1 MICLEAC
8 TWAEIDGINDAFIT
22 VLKELSLLF
31 CSTDLNMP
39 RDKYFDCYENLKGKQ
54 MLKLAFSWNAKRASV
69 HSFPVPMSL

>member
-1 MICLEAC
+1 MAGDIVFMTTQQKLYNMLRAC
-8 TWAEIDGINDAFIT
+8 TRAEIDGINDAFIT

-54 MLKLAFSWNAKRASV
+54 M
-69 HSFPVPMSL
+69 

>member
-1 MICLEAC
+1 MDGDIVFMTTQQKLYNMLKSTC
-8 TWAEIDGINDAFIT
+8 TRAEIDGINDAFIT

-54 MLKLAFSWNAKRASV
+54 MLKLAFS
-69 HSFPVPMSL
+69 